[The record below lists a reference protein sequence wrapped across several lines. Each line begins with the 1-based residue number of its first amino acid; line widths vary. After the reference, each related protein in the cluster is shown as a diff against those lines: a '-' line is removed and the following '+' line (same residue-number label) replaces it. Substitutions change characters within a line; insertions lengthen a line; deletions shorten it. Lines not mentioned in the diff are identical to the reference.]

1 MKRTSQK
8 LIVLLFLV
16 CAVVL
21 CGSLFAKKYFETQL
35 NSKIRISEAFEA
47 DSPEDIL
54 EKHKGSLLYV
64 DHSSVN
70 CGACFEE
77 MRDFVPSLQKRYEN
91 KPITFVYICSESNF
105 PLKTISNSVLWR
117 KKLARLNPGGYH
129 YLVKNE
135 LSMKFFRQTVDEK
148 SGEMPYYPWQFIV
161 DESGTIINRHAVRP
175 SDSTKLYQQ
184 LDSLL
189 ATRKQDAINSYSHR

>member
-1 MKRTSQK
+1 MKKVSQK
-8 LIVLLFLV
+8 LIVLLLSV
-16 CAVVL
+16 CGVVL
-21 CGSLFAKKYFETQL
+21 IGSFFSKKYFETQL
-35 NSKIRISEAFEA
+35 NQKIRISEAFEA
-47 DSPEDIL
+47 VDPEDIL
-54 EKHKGSLLYV
+54 GKHKGSILYV

-70 CGACFEE
+70 CGPCFEE

-117 KKLARLNPGGYH
+117 EKLARLNPGGYH

-135 LSMKFFRQTVDEK
+135 LSMKLLEKTVDEK

-161 DESGTIINRHAVRP
+161 DESGKIINRHAVRP

-189 ATRKQDAINSYSHR
+189 ATRKKDAINSYSHR

>member
-1 MKRTSQK
+1 MKK
-8 LIVLLFLV
+8 IYKKVVIVLISVCGLV
-16 CAVVL
+16 LAC
-21 CGSLFAKKYFETQL
+21 SFFAGKYFETQL
-35 NSKIRISEAFEA
+35 NQKIRISEAFEA
-47 DSPEDIL
+47 NDLKDIL
-54 EKHKGSLLYV
+54 IKHKGSLLYV

-77 MRDFVPSLQKRYEN
+77 MRDFVPSLQQRYKN

-105 PLKTISNSVLWR
+105 PLKTISNGVLWR

-135 LSMKFFRQTVDEK
+135 LSMNVFRQTVDEK

-161 DESGTIINRHAVRP
+161 DESGKIINRHAVRP
-175 SDSTKLYQQ
+175 SDSTALYQQ

-189 ATRKQDAINSYSHR
+189 SIREQDAVNSDSHR

>member
-1 MKRTSQK
+1 MKKVSQK
-8 LIVLLFLV
+8 LVVLLLLV
-16 CAVVL
+16 GGMVL
-21 CGSLFAKKYFETQL
+21 TGSILAKKYFEIQL
-35 NSKIRISEAFEA
+35 NQKIRISEELEA
-47 DSPEDIL
+47 TDLGSIL
-54 EKHKGSLLYV
+54 SKHKGSLLYV

-91 KPITFVYICSESNF
+91 KPITFVYLCSESNY

-117 KKLARLNPGGYH
+117 RKLARLNPGGYH

-135 LSMKFFRQTVDEK
+135 LSMKVFKQTVNGK

-161 DESGTIINRHAVRP
+161 DESGKIISRHAVRP

-189 ATRKQDAINSYSHR
+189 ATR